1 MSSGKHDLSALE
13 LEYISGGDD
22 LSIRELAR
30 RHDASFSSF
39 ASIAR
44 RESWEQKRKDYRS
57 KQITKAVDELTTSV
71 AVKVAKI
78 KTEALDVIEMAIIK
92 MGLDLQDRVLGDGTV
107 VPGMQVT
114 PSDMA
119 KLLDRL
125 MPLIG
130 QPNNINEN
138 RNLGID
144 LTNDLPPD
152 VARLLADVAGER
164 GTDTGTVG
172 RASLPGARAARTN

>member
-1 MSSGKHDLSALE
+1 
-13 LEYISGGDD
+13 
-22 LSIRELAR
+22 
-30 RHDASFSSF
+30 
-39 ASIAR
+39 
-44 RESWEQKRKDYRS
+44 
-57 KQITKAVDELTTSV
+57 
-71 AVKVAKI
+71 
-78 KTEALDVIEMAIIK
+78 